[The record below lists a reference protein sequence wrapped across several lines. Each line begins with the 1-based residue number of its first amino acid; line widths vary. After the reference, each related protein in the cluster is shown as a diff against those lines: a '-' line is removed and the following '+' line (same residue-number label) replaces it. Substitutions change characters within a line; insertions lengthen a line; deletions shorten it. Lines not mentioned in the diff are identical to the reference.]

1 MALSPRRSIVAV
13 LVFNI
18 AGSVGFGSLTD
29 FLGQTESPSPPPFE
43 TECDANS
50 VPTGAG
56 GDFCTC
62 NPGYACS
69 TCGTYPC
76 VGDNDTLSED
86 VWGCNLTLWKNTNI
100 RDRMLDQRTLFG
112 YPAQQ
117 VGRPAFQCLLT
128 SEYCN
133 PPTRA
138 QNYSTF
144 RPECNRQVNTTKY
157 IGLQCSRSGLVC
169 DTSTFGKCSSFILY
183 NLAAMG
189 PQCMSEPEPEMWIGT
204 WVILV
209 VVFIAC
215 SCCIPVCGAV
225 CRWAIKTLCK
235 GGRSHQGHDPGSAG
249 PAAHAGSFS
258 PIRMQPQSQWLH
270 VNPATLLP
278 GQMPTAQALAPANSV
293 PKITMMLQAST
304 SLTKLELAALKDG
317 FLDKLEDGLRDS
329 SNGPFDRSNIA
340 VGMSAGVSTGDSFV
354 QATAF
359 FKPGSGVDIGDAY
372 AIAAAIKYEGSFVAR
387 RHHKGS
393 LVTHHLVFGD
403 PSVTHAVPP
412 EAPEIMAPSFSQAAV
427 GAGTVPRINMVLE
440 GDSASL
446 AETDLAALKV
456 GVLDTLQN
464 ASNTPFDR
472 ANILVELTANVP
484 VFQAKAYF
492 KPGSGVDFSGAR
504 AIAAAIGAAGYGPA
518 NFVTHDHGTTRHLV
532 FGEPSAEHAMPP
544 GAQQQRR
551 PSKVYSS
558 LARRSTSKR
567 GSVACHARCVDSG
580 AKDLGEDRP
589 IVGGGTP
596 RRTRKDLGE
605 DGSIRGGGT
614 PRRTTT
620 VLHSAPRRTSVH
632 RLDTGFQNTAL

>member
-1 MALSPRRSIVAV
+1 
-13 LVFNI
+13 
-18 AGSVGFGSLTD
+18 
-29 FLGQTESPSPPPFE
+29 
-43 TECDANS
+43 
-50 VPTGAG
+50 
-56 GDFCTC
+56 
-62 NPGYACS
+62 
-69 TCGTYPC
+69 
-76 VGDNDTLSED
+76 
-86 VWGCNLTLWKNTNI
+86 
-100 RDRMLDQRTLFG
+100 
-112 YPAQQ
+112 
-117 VGRPAFQCLLT
+117 
-128 SEYCN
+128 
-133 PPTRA
+133 
-138 QNYSTF
+138 
-144 RPECNRQVNTTKY
+144 
-157 IGLQCSRSGLVC
+157 
-169 DTSTFGKCSSFILY
+169 
-183 NLAAMG
+183 
-189 PQCMSEPEPEMWIGT
+189 
-204 WVILV
+204 
-209 VVFIAC
+209 
-215 SCCIPVCGAV
+215 
-225 CRWAIKTLCK
+225 
-235 GGRSHQGHDPGSAG
+235 
-249 PAAHAGSFS
+249 
-258 PIRMQPQSQWLH
+258 MQPQSQWLH

-278 GQMPTAQALAPANSV
+278 GHVPTAQALAPANSV

-504 AIAAAIGAAGYGPA
+504 AIAAAISAAGNGPA
-518 NFVTHDHGTTRHLV
+518 NFVTHDHGVTRYLV
-532 FGEPSAEHAMPP
+532 CGDPSAEHAVPP
-544 GAQQQRR
+544 GAQPQPRAA
-551 PSKVYSS
+551 KAYSS
-558 LARRSTSKR
+558 LARRSIRVVR
-567 GSVACHARCVDSG
+567 GVYSG
-580 AKDLGEDRP
+580 AKDIDEDGSILGSGAPGRTRQGIDEDGSALGR
-589 IVGGGTP
+589 GTPSP
-596 RRTRKDLGE
+596 RRTRIVL
-605 DGSIRGGGT
+605 DGNPYGD
-614 PRRTTT
+614 
-620 VLHSAPRRTSVH
+620 VARTSA
-632 RLDTGFQNTAL
+632 RRISNNKQ